1 MLHENIAR
9 EEAQLQKLA
18 RVGSPQAI
26 QMLRQYAQT
35 HQDDAIRLSLANQAV
50 NDAKE
55 MHSKALA
62 MLSGQQP
69 PTVAQQVM
77 QSIGG
82 QGGAPMPPPGGPQ
95 APMPP
100 QGMPMGMPP
109 PGMQMPPPMPPAPQM
124 PPPSGP
130 RAAPQGL
137 AGLPA
142 PNMQGMADGGIA
154 GYADEDEAVGY
165 ADGGVVHMQAGGLT
179 EAEIRAQG
187 RSLGTPQPLIELA
200 VQNARMAAENAQQQ
214 RQLQPASV
222 TTSGV
227 APSAIKVSDLPS
239 AYPGSANPPMIPN
252 PRMTGETPA
261 VGPNDP
267 NPFVSR
273 EVSPSSGKAPTK
285 TNIAEAAVNS
295 PALGQ
300 FIFNVENARYQQPVL
315 PPPPPT
321 PATDAGP
328 RSVVKKPP
336 PGEGISLL
344 KPSSGVEALLSSKG
358 ISPEKAK
365 EQAGVYMDQP
375 AVERYLADAKSAFE
389 TSQRTASDEFAKL
402 PALEKAENTSA
413 AKYIDKTRKE
423 LAAEKET
430 LGPMF
435 LITAGL
441 AIASGK
447 SPRFLE
453 NVAGGL
459 GKGFEQHKEALKE
472 FKAASKDLDKFEM
485 LEKERRRAEEYG
497 RAKDAMGFKI
507 EQAKALS
514 DYQSKVTDTMV
525 QHLGMK
531 ATIAANIGK
540 DSANEAA
547 ANVRAGVAAE
557 TSIQVSN
564 NSTRVALKQLQ
575 QEPNIVAAARLF
587 GGGDLQVGLER
598 MNRKS
603 DEEIL
608 ISLNSAI
615 ASQNRGQTDPTQLV
629 PYVTLSDIKKMRS
642 QDRPPVVDLPAG
654 KAAPL
659 LMGGGIPSVIR
670 PGPGVISND
679 HRFDTRGRV
688 PTTTPAPRADPY
700 GNSPYAPDAF
710 SLR

>member
-82 QGGAPMPPPGGPQ
+82 QGGAPMPPAGGPQ
-95 APMPP
+95 GPMPP
-100 QGMPMGMPP
+100 QGMPPAPP
-109 PGMQMPPPMPPAPQM
+109 PGMQMPPAMPPGPPQQM

-130 RAAPQGL
+130 SAAPQGL

-142 PNMQGMADGGIA
+142 QNIQNMADGGIA
-154 GYADEDEAVGY
+154 GYADEDEDEAVGY
-165 ADGGVVHMQAGGLT
+165 ADGGAVHMAVGGT
-179 EAEIRAQG
+179 GEDAIRAQG
-187 RSLGTPQPLIELA
+187 RAMGMPEQLIELA
-200 VQNARMAAENAQQQ
+200 VQRERMAAENAQQQ
-214 RQLQPASV
+214 RELTFTPA

-227 APSAIKVSDLPS
+227 GAPQVRSLTS
-239 AYPGSANPPMIPN
+239 AYEGSANPPMIPN

-267 NPFVSR
+267 S
-273 EVSPSSGKAPTK
+273 KAFTK
-285 TNIAEAAVNS
+285 RNIAEAAVRS

-300 FIFNVENARYQQPVL
+300 FIFNMEKAPYQPSL

-321 PATDAGP
+321 PVTDAGT
-328 RSVVKKPP
+328 RSIVKKPP

-344 KPSSGVEALLSSKG
+344 KPSSGVEALLDAKG
-358 ISPEKAK
+358 LTPAEAKA
-365 EQAGVYMDQP
+365 QAGVYMDQGT
-375 AVERYLADAKSAFE
+375 AERYLADAKGAFE
-389 TSQRTASDEFAKL
+389 TSQRTASEEFAKL
-402 PALEKAENTSA
+402 PALEKADETSA
-413 AKYIDKTRKE
+413 AKYIQKTKKE

-435 LITAGL
+435 LINAGL

-459 GKGFEQHKEALKE
+459 SKGFEQHKDALKE
-472 FKAASKDLDKFEM
+472 FKTASKDLDKFEM

-497 RAKDAMGFKI
+497 RAKDAMGFKVD
-507 EQAKALS
+507 QAKALS
-514 DYQSKVTDTMV
+514 DYQTKLSDTLMTRLNV
-525 QHLGMK
+525 SAQVASDIAK
-531 ATIAANIGK
+531 NSATVAA
-540 DSANEAA
+540 DDR
-547 ANVRAGVAAE
+547 RAGLTAD
-557 TSIQVSN
+557 TQLKISN
-564 NSTRVALKQLQ
+564 NSTRVALAQLKK
-575 QEPNIVAAARLF
+575 EPDMIALARIL
-587 GGGDLQVGLER
+587 GDGDIKVGYER
-598 MNRKS
+598 AHRKS
-603 DEEIL
+603 DDEML
-608 ISLNSAI
+608 VLLNSSVVA
-615 ASQNRGQTDPTQLV
+615 QNKGIMDPTQHIPLYTMADV
-629 PYVTLSDIKKMRS
+629 RKMRS
-642 QDRPPVVDLPAG
+642 QDRPPVMNLPAG
-654 KAAPL
+654 QAAPL

-670 PGPGVISND
+670 PGPNVISND
-679 HRFDTRGRV
+679 PRFDTRGRV

>member
-82 QGGAPMPPPGGPQ
+82 QGGAPMPPAGGPQ
-95 APMPP
+95 GPMPP
-100 QGMPMGMPP
+100 QGMPPAPP
-109 PGMQMPPPMPPAPQM
+109 PGMQMPPPAPPT
-124 PPPSGP
+124 
-130 RAAPQGL
+130 PQGL

-142 PNMQGMADGGIA
+142 PNLQGMADGGIA
-154 GYADEDEAVGY
+154 GYADGGEIRMAVGGTGED
-165 ADGGVVHMQAGGLT
+165 A
-179 EAEIRAQG
+179 IRAQL
-187 RSLGTPQPLIELA
+187 RSLNMPEQLIETA
-200 VQNARMAAENAQQQ
+200 IQRERMAAENARQQ
-214 RQLQPASV
+214 RELTLTPA

-227 APSAIKVSDLPS
+227 GAPQVRSLTS
-239 AYPGSANPPMIPN
+239 AYEGSANPPMIPN
-252 PRMTGETPA
+252 PRMTGGTPA

-267 NPFVSR
+267 S
-273 EVSPSSGKAPTK
+273 KAFTK
-285 TNIAEAAVNS
+285 RNIAEAAAKT
-295 PALGQ
+295 PELDQ
-300 FIFNVENARYQQPVL
+300 FIFNMENSRYTSPYTFNQEL
-315 PPPPPT
+315 
-321 PATDAGP
+321 ATDKRLP
-328 RSVVKKPP
+328 KPP
-336 PGEGISLL
+336 RPPADPGAGISML
-344 KPSSGVEALLSSKG
+344 KPSAGVTALLGAKG
-358 ISPEKAK
+358 ISPAEAK

-375 AVERYLADAKSAFE
+375 GVERYLTDAKRAFD
-389 TSQRTASDEFAKL
+389 TSQKTASDAFAGL
-402 PALEKAENTSA
+402 PQLEKAGETSG
-413 AKYIDKTRKE
+413 AKYIEKTKKE

-435 LITAGL
+435 LINAGL

-453 NVAGGL
+453 NLAGGL
-459 GKGFEQHKEALKE
+459 NKGFEQHKDALKE
-472 FKAASKDLDKFEM
+472 FKSASKDLDKFEM

-531 ATIAANIGK
+531 ATIAAGIGK

-547 ANVRAGVAAE
+547 ADRRAGVTAD
-557 TSIQVSN
+557 THLQVSN
-564 NSTRVALKQLQ
+564 NSTRVALQQLKK
-575 QEPNIVAAARLF
+575 EPDMIALARIL
-587 GGGDLQVGLER
+587 GDGDIKVGYER
-598 MNRKS
+598 AHRKS
-603 DEEIL
+603 DDEML
-608 ISLNSAI
+608 VLLNSSVVA
-615 ASQNRGQTDPTQLV
+615 QNKGIMDPTQHV
-629 PYVTLSDIKKMRS
+629 PLYTMSDVRKMRA
-642 QDRPPVVDLPAG
+642 QDRPPVMNLPAG
-654 KAAPL
+654 QAAPL
-659 LMGGGIPSVIR
+659 LMGGGIPSVFK

-679 HRFDTRGRV
+679 PRFDTRGRV
-688 PTTTPAPRADPY
+688 PTTTPAPAA
-700 GNSPYAPDAF
+700 SPYVNSPDAF

>member
-1 MLHENIAR
+1 MSLQSVAHPDIAKVHTMLSKMDGP
-9 EEAQLQKLA
+9 QLQQFA
-18 RVGSPQAI
+18 AANQDNAI
-26 QMLRQYAQT
+26 YV
-35 HQDDAIRLSLANQAV
+35 SLAMQVDKDRKEQMQRLQAL
-50 NDAKE
+50 
-55 MHSKALA
+55 MT
-62 MLSGQQP
+62 GQKQP
-69 PTVAQQVM
+69 SVMQQVVASLNPQGM
-77 QSIGG
+77 APPGMGG

-95 APMPP
+95 GQMPP
-100 QGMPMGMPP
+100 QGMPPAPP

-154 GYADEDEAVGY
+154 GYADEYEAVGY
-165 ADGGVVHMQAGGLT
+165 ADGGVVHMQAGGFT
-179 EAEIRAQG
+179 EDEIRAQG
-187 RSLGTPQPLIELA
+187 RSLGTPQPLIEIA
-200 VQNARMAAENAQQQ
+200 VQRARMAAQTAQQQ
-214 RQLQPASV
+214 QQQNQLPFTPAN
-222 TTSGV
+222 TSGV
-227 APSAIKVSDLPS
+227 SVPQIRTSTYEA
-239 AYPGSANPPMIPN
+239 SANPPMIPN
-252 PRMTGETPA
+252 PRMTGEAPA
-261 VGPNDP
+261 VGPNAP

-273 EVSPSSGKAPTK
+273 EVSPSSGKAPTP
-285 TNIAEAAVNS
+285 TNIAEAAAKS
-295 PALGQ
+295 QELGQ
-300 FIFNVENARYQQPVL
+300 FIFNVQNARYQPPVL

-321 PATDAGP
+321 PATDEGT

-344 KPSSGVEALLSSKG
+344 KPSSGVEALLDSKG

-430 LGPMF
+430 LGPML
-435 LITAGL
+435 LINAGL
-441 AIASGK
+441 AIAAGK

-497 RAKDAMGFKI
+497 RAKDAMGFRV

-514 DYQSKVTDTMV
+514 DYQNKLSDTMINRV
-525 QHLGMK
+525 NVSAQV
-531 ATIAANIGK
+531 ASDIAKNA
-540 DSANEAA
+540 ANEAA

-557 TSIQVSN
+557 TNINISN
-564 NSTRVALKQLQ
+564 NSTRVALMQINK
-575 QEPNIVAAARLF
+575 EPDLVATARIF

-598 MNRKS
+598 VRRKS
-603 DEEIL
+603 DEELL
-608 ISLNSAI
+608 IALNSSVVA
-615 ASQNRGQTDPTQLV
+615 QNKGELDSTRHV
-629 PYVTLSDIKKMRS
+629 PYFTLSDIKKMRA

-659 LMGGGIPSVIR
+659 LMGGGIPSVLR

-679 HRFDTRGRV
+679 PRFDTRVRV
-688 PTTTPAPRADPY
+688 PTTTPAVTDL
-700 GNSPYAPDAF
+700 YAP
-710 SLR
+710 R

>member
-1 MLHENIAR
+1 MSLQSIAQPDIAKVHAMLSKMDGP
-9 EEAQLQKLA
+9 QLQKFAAANQDNAIYVSLA
-18 RVGSPQAI
+18 MQVDKDRKEQMQRLQALMTGRDKPKVIPQAVAALNP
-26 QMLRQYAQT
+26 QGML
-35 HQDDAIRLSLANQAV
+35 
-50 NDAKE
+50 
-55 MHSKALA
+55 
-62 MLSGQQP
+62 P
-69 PTVAQQVM
+69 PGM
-77 QSIGG
+77 GG

-95 APMPP
+95 GQMPP
-100 QGMPMGMPP
+100 QGMPPAPP

-130 RAAPQGL
+130 GAAPQGL

-165 ADGGVVHMQAGGLT
+165 ADGGAIRMAGGGFN
-179 EAEIRAQG
+179 EDAIRAHG
-187 RSLGTPQPLIELA
+187 RSLGMPQQLIEIA
-200 VQNARMAAENAQQQ
+200 VQRERMAAQIAQQQ
-214 RQLQPASV
+214 QQQQQNQSSFTLAN
-222 TTSGV
+222 TSGV
-227 APSAIKVSDLPS
+227 TPSAIKVRDLPS
-239 AYPGSANPPMIPN
+239 AYEASANPPMIPN

-300 FIFNVENARYQQPVL
+300 FIFNMENARVQPPL

-321 PATDAGP
+321 PATDAGT
-328 RSVVKKPP
+328 RSIVKKPP

-344 KPSSGVEALLSSKG
+344 KPSSGVEALLNAKG
-358 ISPEKAK
+358 LTPAEAKA
-365 EQAGVYMDQP
+365 QADVYMDKP
-375 AVERYLADAKSAFE
+375 AVERYLADAKRAFE

-402 PALEKAENTSA
+402 PALEKADETSA
-413 AKYIDKTRKE
+413 AKYAAKTRKE

-430 LGPMF
+430 LGPML
-435 LITAGL
+435 LINAGL

-459 GKGFEQHKEALKE
+459 SKGFEQHKEALKE

-497 RAKDAMGFKI
+497 RAKDAMGFRI

-514 DYQSKVTDTMV
+514 DHQDKVTNTLI
-525 QHLGMK
+525 QQLGMN
-531 ATIAANIGK
+531 ATIAADIGK
-540 DSANEAA
+540 NAANEAA
-547 ANVRAGVAAE
+547 ANVRAGIAAD
-557 TSIQVSN
+557 TQLQVSN
-564 NSTRVALKQLQ
+564 NSTRVALAQLKK
-575 QEPNIVAAARLF
+575 EPDMIALARIL
-587 GGGDLQVGLER
+587 GDGDIKVGYER
-598 MNRKS
+598 AHRKS
-603 DEEIL
+603 DDEML
-608 ISLNSAI
+608 VLLNSSVVA
-615 ASQNRGQTDPTQLV
+615 QNKGTPDSTQHIPL
-629 PYVTLSDIKKMRS
+629 YTLSDIKKMRA
-642 QDRPPVVDLPAG
+642 QDRPPVMNLPAG
-654 KAAPL
+654 QAAPL

-679 HRFDTRGRV
+679 PRFDTRVRV
-688 PTTTPAPRADPY
+688 PTTTPAVTDL
-700 GNSPYAPDAF
+700 YAP
-710 SLR
+710 R